1 MTLIA
6 PLDYVDQLGDRREDW
21 TVVGCERGITDLQ
34 PAFDGFLRHQV
45 RILISSIAYPRT
57 AIRRAA
63 ATRPRKV
70 PMKHAAT
77 SLADIARPAKPAL
90 FLTSVCLRMSCAT

>member
-1 MTLIA
+1 MERF
-6 PLDYVDQLGDRREDW
+6 DQPGDGRENRA
-21 TVVGCERGITDLQ
+21 VVGCERGITNLQ

-57 AIRRAA
+57 AINRAA

-77 SLADIARPAKPAL
+77 SLADMPIPSS
-90 FLTSVCLRMSCAT
+90 F